1 MATICETFVD
11 AVLFNG
17 GLHWGQ
23 NLLRALH
30 TTDGSGFTNFVSL
43 RKSDFEILLQKIG
56 LGIRKKDKKYRE
68 EIPASIRIAIMLR

>member
-30 TTDGSGFTNFVSL
+30 EKGGSGFTNFVSL
-43 RKSDFEILLQKIG
+43 RKSDFEILLLKIG
-56 LGIRKKDKKYRE
+56 LGIQKKAKKYSE
-68 EIPASIRIAIMLR
+68 EISASIRIAIMLR